1 MAVLQPT
8 LIWHINSLQTA
19 NIVDSFPLLSL
30 RFVTTNTCWNFTMSC
45 MSLWLKSCR
54 GSLLGLVLKLESS
67 WLSFQ
72 DMFSLA
78 ELHIVPTVQA
88 PPSPTWGF
96 VSVLYTHCLQSH
108 SHFISFFLAAAS
120 VVIHTATNISRGRA
134 LWQWTLPILLSYNSE
149 EVPWCLGSL
158 DSPWEG
164 WAFLGPLL
172 HFPLSQSCF
181 GSGTPCLTLFLH
193 LLPSKIIGQFGYE
206 ASPSQTSRMEV
217 FCLD

>member
-1 MAVLQPT
+1 MLKLHHELYVLMAEIMQRVTVRVGTETGKFLT
-8 LIWHINSLQTA
+8 LISGYVQPGRTPHCANCSSSSFTHMRFCLCVVYTLPAVPQSLHQ
-19 NIVDSFPLLSL
+19 LLPSSSQCGYPH
-30 RFVTTNTCWNFTMSC
+30 RH
-45 MSLWLKSCR
+45 KHQQGK
-54 GSLLGLVLKLESS
+54 GSLTVNSTYSS
-67 WLSFQ
+67 N
-72 DMFSLA
+72 
-78 ELHIVPTVQA
+78 
-88 PPSPTWGF
+88 
-96 VSVLYTHCLQSH
+96 Y
-108 SHFISFFLAAAS
+108 
-120 VVIHTATNISRGRA
+120 
-134 LWQWTLPILLSYNSE
+134 E

-193 LLPSKIIGQFGYE
+193 LLPSKIIGQFGYV